1 MTGFFLYGKINR
13 RKTKGNSPKEFKMT
27 EKKDFFVI
35 RQDMLEKKYYFIITE
50 RQREKSSNKQTPL
63 SPNNDNSRA
72 GRLNPQQD
80 THY

>member
-1 MTGFFLYGKINR
+1 
-13 RKTKGNSPKEFKMT
+13 MT

-63 SPNNDNSRA
+63 SPNNDKAER
-72 GRLNPQQD
+72 GRLNPRKSDGKEKQ
-80 THY
+80 

>member
-1 MTGFFLYGKINR
+1 
-13 RKTKGNSPKEFKMT
+13 MT

-63 SPNNDNSRA
+63 SPNNDKAER
-72 GRLNPQQD
+72 GGKTPQRS
-80 THY
+80 

>member
-1 MTGFFLYGKINR
+1 M
-13 RKTKGNSPKEFKMT
+13 P

-63 SPNNDNSRA
+63 SPNNEINKPTVGGIS
-72 GRLNPQQD
+72 GGKGELNNEI
-80 THY
+80 